1 MGTTVNDG
9 LIESGADCR
18 GSYLSRTKP
27 LASNCL
33 AQVSTAAAST
43 EGSAREDRSLAEQAS
58 V

>member
-1 MGTTVNDG
+1 MFNDG
-9 LIESGADCR
+9 PIEFGAECR

-43 EGSAREDRSLAEQAS
+43 EGSAREDSSLAEQAS